1 MVLLLVGIVLGC
13 AALVWIWKVPVK
25 KLVNAMRKSGSSSF
39 EAYAV
44 VILLMVGIAF
54 TIYMIAKV
62 V

>member
-25 KLVNAMRKSGSSSF
+25 KLVNSMKKNGSSSF
-39 EAYAV
+39 EAYFI
-44 VILLMVGIAF
+44 VILLTAGIAF
-54 TIYMIAKV
+54 TIYLLVEV